1 MIHIERVYHH
11 LEPGDS
17 EATRF
22 LVERLWP
29 RGVKKTR
36 LKMDGWLKEVAPSTE
51 LRKWYGHDPE
61 RWPEFQRRYTRELGT
76 HREALAPLLEAARQG
91 DVTLLYSARDEE
103 HNSAAVL
110 KGYLERS
117 LRSARRRTR
126 RRPTLH

>member
-1 MIHIERVYHH
+1 MIQIERVYHH

-17 EATRF
+17 EGTRF

-36 LKMDGWLKEVAPSTE
+36 LKMEGWLKDVAPSTE
-51 LRKWYGHDPE
+51 LRKWYGHDPA
-61 RWPEFQRRYTRELGT
+61 RWPEFQRRYTRELGA
-76 HREALAPLLEAARQG
+76 HREALAPLLEAAREG
-91 DVTLLYSARDEE
+91 DVTLLYSARDEA

-117 LRSARRRTR
+117 LRSSR